1 MNNTLDEQLR
11 ELERVNQDLERFG
24 YSLSHDLRR
33 SLRTIGSFSE
43 ILLEDTGSLDEEQ
56 RHMLAR
62 IGVATDRMSHI
73 VDAMLELH
81 RLGTGTVSRQAVD
94 VGRLARSIAREL
106 EEQAPDRAIEWQ
118 LPEDALEDADEGLL
132 MLALQNLLGNAVKF
146 TGGRP
151 RARVE
156 LGRQRLEDGRWE
168 WFVRDNGVGFDMQA
182 AARVFEPFQ
191 RLHDEQAFP
200 GTGVGLATVAQ
211 VIRRHGG
218 TIRAEGSPDDG
229 AAFYFTLRPVPA
241 PHVTP
246 TPLAATVELP
256 G

>member
-1 MNNTLDEQLR
+1 
-11 ELERVNQDLERFG
+11 
-24 YSLSHDLRR
+24 
-33 SLRTIGSFSE
+33 
-43 ILLEDTGSLDEEQ
+43 
-56 RHMLAR
+56 MLAR

-81 RLGTGTVSRQAVD
+81 RLGTGAVSRQAVA

-106 EEQAPDRAIEWQ
+106 QEEAPDRAVEWQ
-118 LPEDALEDADEGLL
+118 LPDDALEDADEGLL
-132 MLALQNLLGNAVKF
+132 MLALQNLLGNAFKF
-146 TGGRP
+146 TGRRP
-151 RARVE
+151 RAEIE
-156 LGRQRLEDGRWE
+156 LGRQRLADGRWE

-191 RLHDEQAFP
+191 RLHDEHAFP

-241 PHVTP
+241 PHITP
-246 TPLAATVELP
+246 TPLAATADVP